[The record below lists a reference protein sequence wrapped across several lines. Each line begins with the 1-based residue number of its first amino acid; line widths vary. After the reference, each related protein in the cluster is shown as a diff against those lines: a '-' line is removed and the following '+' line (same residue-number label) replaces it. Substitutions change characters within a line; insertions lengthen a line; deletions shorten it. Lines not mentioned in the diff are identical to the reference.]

1 MDSDE
6 SACLRVRFPDP
17 ASYVGWVCCWFSTY
31 SAPRG
36 VSSGTPV
43 YPSLRNPTFPKSNSI
58 LDSTD
63 ISARVLVT
71 PWCSVGKTKMHIYM
85 YTTYTYMTKHFGT
98 EYYVTVCHATISKQ
112 LILWLI
118 NDFSVF
124 SSPMGFTYIARRK
137 QMFITLGGLED

>member
-1 MDSDE
+1 
-6 SACLRVRFPDP
+6 
-17 ASYVGWVCCWFSTY
+17 
-31 SAPRG
+31 
-36 VSSGTPV
+36 
-43 YPSLRNPTFPKSNSI
+43 
-58 LDSTD
+58 
-63 ISARVLVT
+63 
-71 PWCSVGKTKMHIYM
+71 M